1 MLPLAGNLWA
11 TAQPNGIFFMIDR
24 IARVPI
30 STIVIFSVVLTI
42 LRFALFAYL
51 KKTPIHMR
59 SGGYGFA
66 RVINDISDALIY
78 AAVVVFMLVRPFGI
92 QTFFIPTPSMVDT
105 LRVGDFIVA
114 NKFVYRTTD
123 PKFGE
128 IVVFKP
134 PVYALNPGQSVEDT
148 DFIKRCLG
156 VPGDI
161 IEMKDWQ
168 LYRNGTAV
176 DEPYKVISDES
187 KGHLVPLNKDLWG
200 SYIEAMPD
208 FKLVEW
214 PQYQNSDPK
223 NPGNPAGIIPL
234 MYRSSEG
241 SGLSVNVWNTKFVV
255 EISDWQRAKD
265 APPAKIPDGYYLMV
279 GDNRNGSSD
288 ARFWGLVPRSAII
301 GKAEFVWMPI
311 KHAKKLVNPH
321 AGK

>member
-51 KKTPIHMR
+51 KKTPVHLR
-59 SGGYGFA
+59 TGGYSFA

-114 NKFVYRTTD
+114 NKFIYRTTN
-123 PKFGE
+123 PGFGD

-134 PVYALNPGQSVEDT
+134 PKYALHADQSVEDT

-168 LYRNGTAV
+168 VYRNGKPI
-176 DEPYKVISDES
+176 DEAYKVISDPT
-187 KGHLVPLNKDLWG
+187 KGNLVPLEKDLWG
-200 SYIEAMPD
+200 SYIESMPD
-208 FKLVEW
+208 FKLIDW
-214 PQYQNSDPK
+214 PQYQNSNPD
-223 NPGNPAGIIPL
+223 NPGNPAGVIPL
-234 MYRSSEG
+234 MYRADEN
-241 SGLSVNVWNTKFVV
+241 SGLSVNAWDPKFPI
-255 EISDWQRAKD
+255 EITDWQRAKD
-265 APPAKIPDGYYLMV
+265 APAVKIPDGYYLMI

-288 ARFWGLVPRSAII
+288 SRFWGLVPRSAII

-321 AGK
+321 DGK